1 MLTADD
7 SKAKTQTPTSRQAQ
21 ETGWI
26 QNHLKGA
33 KACLQWGQHMIQKAF
48 RHTVRDTG
56 AEEGSR
62 DIRVGRGHLDSSLC
76 NNHTQNLVPELKR
89 KQQKFNT
96 NL

>member
-1 MLTADD
+1 
-7 SKAKTQTPTSRQAQ
+7 
-21 ETGWI
+21 
-26 QNHLKGA
+26 
-33 KACLQWGQHMIQKAF
+33 MIQKAF